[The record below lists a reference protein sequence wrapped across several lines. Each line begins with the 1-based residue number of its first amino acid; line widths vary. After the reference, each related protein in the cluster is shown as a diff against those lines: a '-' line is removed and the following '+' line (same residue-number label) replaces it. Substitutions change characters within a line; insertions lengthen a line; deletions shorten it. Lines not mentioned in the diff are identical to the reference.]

1 MTPSHVTVADLRVD
15 LLVEFLGDEV
25 DARGVLSEELTSI
38 AMALYPGHPGR
49 IWCPDVQHVQ
59 VSWVGLEEEPASYA
73 VGFSSDS
80 LADDGTYS
88 GLGLLAEVEFRRR
101 QKAITDILST
111 GRDQCDW
118 IPPWSVGDPGRG

>member
-1 MTPSHVTVADLRVD
+1 MTPSYVTVADLRAG
-15 LLVEFLGDEV
+15 LLVEFLGDEA
-25 DARGVLSEELTSI
+25 DARGVLSEELTAR

-80 LADDGTYS
+80 LAADGTYP
-88 GLGLLAEVEFRRR
+88 GLGLLAEADFRRR
-101 QKAITDILST
+101 KRAITDILAS
-111 GRDQCDW
+111 GRNLPDW
-118 IPPWSVGDPGRG
+118 VPPWSIGD